1 MKVRLRRSVRGVG
14 PSLVVGKTWWYGPQ
28 GITPGPVDTSPRSSS
43 FRPRT
48 QQQARKPARPRT
60 SQYPLLSDR
69 EFFAPNL
76 HVHFKLV
83 RVGGAVGA
91 RLTRDASQ
99 DSAASRIQVNGA
111 PIRLEAGDVIYN
123 MDSLPIREAIDV
135 MNHHGQTTLS
145 FVDSRTGRALAGVT
159 TLPAYTPLPD
169 DVPRELFAANL
180 GMNDQLIALGS
191 DAFGARLSRTA
202 AADTPAGA
210 LRLERGDMIIRLA
223 GQPIRAREDVL
234 SHFSQ
239 TSVEFINI
247 RTGRLQMAYVQLL
260 GETPG
265 PSSTDEPL
273 TAAPN

>member
-111 PIRLEAGDVIYN
+111 PIRLEAV
-123 MDSLPIREAIDV
+123 DV

-180 GMNDQLIALGS
+180 GMNYQLIALGS

-223 GQPIRAREDVL
+223 GQPIREREDVL
-234 SHFSQ
+234 NHFSQ

-247 RTGRLQMAYVQLL
+247 RTGRLQMAYVQLH
-260 GETPG
+260 GETLG